1 MSAVAR
7 ERSAAPPA
15 RIQYWDGPQHPVSAG
30 KQAPMAQGRPK
41 RMRNFLRLLR
51 YGLPYTLE
59 WLPGVIL
66 SALVGGL
73 DAFRILLLQPI
84 FDRVLTPS
92 SPEGPIMLGLPKTR
106 WHFDLRSLI
115 PHFLHMHNAWV
126 VVALALVIATILKGL
141 CDYLG
146 NYLVNYAAFGTIT
159 DLRNHLYET
168 TLRRSSSFFHKHATG
183 TILSTLINDVD
194 RVQTALSSVLGDF
207 LQQFFTFVAAI
218 VLVISMGG
226 YLSWALVLFIP
237 VVITSARKIGHE
249 VRTRTRTGQD
259 KLAEVQNILH
269 ETVTGNRI
277 VKSFNTELWEVLRFK
292 SAAKRLFRAN
302 LRSVRIQSISSPLM
316 DTVGA
321 IAMALLL
328 WIGRSAIITGYM
340 TVGVFGAFIFLLFK
354 LYDPLRRF
362 AFFYN
367 AFQQAMGASASM
379 FAFFDDQDDVRER
392 ARASTF
398 TRFREAVKFEH
409 VGFSYSTDEGE
420 HQILH
425 DVDLEV
431 NAGEVLAIV
440 GPSGAGKSTLVNL
453 IPRFFDVTSGRIL
466 IDGRDLRDLTLG
478 SLRRQVA
485 QVTQETILF
494 NDTVHNN
501 IAYGQP
507 DAKRALVEQAAR
519 NALAHDFIMNMPQG
533 YQTII
538 GEKGF
543 RLSGGERQRLAI
555 ARAIFKN
562 APILILDEAT
572 SALDAES
579 ESLVQTALANLMQN
593 RTVVVIAHR
602 LSTIRRANRIAVLES
617 GHITAIAS
625 HDDLLNSSPTYQKL
639 YQLQFIDSPETNGN
653 GSNGPNPHLMYFPF
667 DERAAHSAGVKE

>member
-1 MSAVAR
+1 MSR
-7 ERSAAPPA
+7 
-15 RIQYWDGPQHPVSAG
+15 
-30 KQAPMAQGRPK
+30 
-41 RMRNFLRLLR
+41 FLRLLR

-66 SALVGGL
+66 SALVGIL
-73 DAFRILLLQPI
+73 DTFRVLLLQPI
-84 FDRVLTPS
+84 FDQVLRPDA
-92 SPEGPIMLGLPKTR
+92 PEGPILLGLTNSR
-106 WHFDLRSLI
+106 WHFDLRILI
-115 PHFLHMHNAWV
+115 PHFLHIHNAWD
-126 VVALALVIATILKGL
+126 VVAIALVVATVLKGL

-146 NYLVNYAAFGTIT
+146 NYLVNYAGFGTIT
-159 DLRNHLYET
+159 DLRNHLYEVT
-168 TLRRSSSFFHKHATG
+168 MRRSSSFFHKNPTG

-207 LQQFFTFVAAI
+207 LQQFFTFVVAI
-218 VLVISMGG
+218 VLIVKLGG

-237 VVITSARKIGHE
+237 VVIASVRKIGSE

-277 VKSFNTELWEVLRFK
+277 VKAFNTELWEILRFK
-292 SAAKRLFRAN
+292 NAAKRLFRAN

-328 WIGRSAIITGYM
+328 WIGRSEIKNHHM
-340 TVGVFGAFIFLLFK
+340 TPGVFVAFIFLLFK

-367 AFQQAMGASASM
+367 AFQQAMGASASI
-379 FAFFDDQDDVRER
+379 FGFFDAEDDVKER
-392 ARASTF
+392 PHAVTF
-398 TRFREAVKFEH
+398 TRFRQAIKFEN
-409 VGFSYSTDEGE
+409 VGFSYSAGEGE

-425 DVDLEV
+425 NVDLDV

-507 DAKRALVEQAAR
+507 GAKAALVNQAAR
-519 NALAHDFIMNMPQG
+519 NALAHDFIMNMPHG
-533 YQTII
+533 YLTMI

-579 ESLVQTALANLMQN
+579 ESLVQEALANLIQN
-593 RTVVVIAHR
+593 RTVLVIAHR
-602 LSTIRRANRIAVLES
+602 LSTIRRANRIAVLEN
-617 GHITAIAS
+617 GRITAIGS
-625 HDDLLNSSPTYQKL
+625 HEALLSTSPTYQKL
-639 YQLQFIDSPETNGN
+639 YQLQFIDMPETLDTPETQT
-653 GSNGPNPHLMYFPF
+653 SDHKLYLPF
-667 DERAAHSAGVKE
+667 DQRAALATGAKE